1 MEAVILDCLR
11 TPVGKAPKGSL
22 RNTRPDDLAAIVIR
36 RLLEKHP
43 AIAPE
48 EIDDVILGCA
58 MPEAESGMNIARIAG
73 LRAGLPDS
81 VPGVTINRFCS
92 SGLQAIAMAADRI
105 RSGSAHIII
114 AGGTESLSMIPM
126 AGNKFAPNPWMVDH
140 LPQIYMG
147 MGLTAEEVQKKYGI
161 SREDADRFAYR
172 SHQHALH
179 AQAQGKFDDEIV
191 PVPIETTTLDNGTAQ
206 HHSAMFTKDEGPR
219 ADTSPEALAKLKP
232 VFQSDGTVT
241 AGNSSQ
247 TSDGAAA
254 AIVMSDKKAEEL
266 GLKPMARFVSFAV
279 AGVPPEIMGIG
290 PVVAIPKAL
299 ALGCLKKEDI
309 GVIEL
314 NEAFAVQALGVIRKA
329 GLDLDRVN
337 PNGGA
342 IALGHPLGCTGAK
355 LTATILR
362 EMHRKDTRYGM
373 VTMCV
378 GGGQGAAGIFENLR
392 RNNSDGIL
400 DNLSHEA

>member
-1 MEAVILDCLR
+1 MQEAVIIDCLR
-11 TPVGKAPKGSL
+11 TAVGKAPRGAL
-22 RNTRPDDLAAIVIR
+22 RTSRPDDLAGAVVK

-43 AIAPE
+43 
-48 EIDDVILGCA
+48 EIPQDEIEDIVLGCA
-58 MPEAESGMNIARIAG
+58 MPEAESGNNMARCVA
-73 LRAGLPDS
+73 LRAGLPDI
-81 VPGVTINRFCS
+81 VTGVTINRFCS

-105 RSGSAHIII
+105 RSGGAQIII
-114 AGGTESLSMIPM
+114 AGGAESLSMIPM
-126 AGNKFAPNPWMVDH
+126 AGNKFAPNPWLVDH

-147 MGLTAEEVQKKYGI
+147 MGLTAEQVQKKYGI
-161 SREDADRFAYR
+161 SREDSDQFAHR
-172 SHQHALH
+172 SHEHALH
-179 AQAQGKFDDEIV
+179 AQASGKFDDEIV
-191 PVPIETTTLDNGTAQ
+191 PVPIG
-206 HHSAMFTKDEGPR
+206 SASSEMFTKDEGPR
-219 ADTSPEALAKLKP
+219 ADTSLEALAKLKP

-254 AIVMSDKKAEEL
+254 AIVLSEKKAAEL

-299 ALGCLKKEDI
+299 ALAGLKKEDI

-314 NEAFAVQALGVIRKA
+314 NEAFAVQALAVIRKA

-378 GGGQGAAGIFENLR
+378 GGGQGAAGIFENLI